1 MKALE
6 LYIVIVMTASVPV
19 QAMGLPASAPAPVK
33 TATFAELAAQCASD
47 IHPTTLKAVLT
58 TESAW
63 NPYAIGVVGT
73 SLTRQPTN
81 LVEAVATARELERQ
95 GRNFSMGLGQ
105 VNRHNLAQYGE
116 SYETI
121 FEPCR
126 NLKAASGILKDCYLR
141 AKVRMEDAQQ
151 ALRAAFSCYYS
162 GNFQR
167 GFQPDQAG
175 QPSYVQKVVANAGST
190 ALAVPVVPAIAPQGG
205 DAVPVRPASPQPR
218 KISPRPGPGAV
229 APWVVFSDTGL
240 QEQAGQRLPSSD
252 AEPAGGLAPV
262 KARLVKPG
270 SKTPAAPAQQ
280 QQQQQQQDM
289 PFVQFVN

>member
-6 LYIVIVMTASVPV
+6 LYIVIAMAASVPA
-19 QAMGLPASAPAPVK
+19 QAMGLPASAPAPAK
-33 TATFAELAAQCASD
+33 PASFAELAAQCAPD
-47 IHPTTLKAVLT
+47 VHPETLKAVLT

-81 LVEAVATARELERQ
+81 LVEAVATARDLERQ

-126 NLKAASGILKDCYLR
+126 NLKAASAILKDCYVR

-167 GFQPDQAG
+167 GFRPDQAG

-190 ALAVPVVPAIAPQGG
+190 VPAVPVVPAIQTQGG
-205 DAVPVRPASPQPR
+205 DAVPVRPASQAQQR
-218 KISPRPGPGAV
+218 RTSSRPGAGAV
-229 APWVVFSDTGL
+229 APWVVFGNA
-240 QEQAGQRLPSSD
+240 EAGQRLPSSD
-252 AEPAGGLAPV
+252 AEPAAGLAPV

-280 QQQQQQQDM
+280 QQDM
-289 PFVQFVN
+289 PFVQFVK